1 MLPIKQNSIHKHL
14 HQKPIITISFN
25 ESEQKFTIYENKKVL
40 GNFNNTQLIKY
51 LTNSKDIDTLSAKSI
66 IETYICKFDDT
77 GKIVLLNHLQSPFMG
92 NIELIMKLYN
102 SISNKEHDIIKQFSY
117 LLLNHSLKLIN
128 SISNIIKHD
137 ANKQGLKT
145 MLIKY
150 TMIINHKL
158 NNFIKQEIENKSN
171 DFKSLQN
178 DLIRM
183 GKIKIELYKKID
195 DINNTI
201 KSQNELINN
210 ITRKLDETKPSN
222 PEKIITSA
230 KELNPEKIIITS
242 AKELNEFLRSSSKS
256 SNDHDHDLVVH
267 RKQQD
272 HDQDLDQVQ
281 VDHGY
286 LSDDEDIE
294 SLV

>member
-1 MLPIKQNSIHKHL
+1 
-14 HQKPIITISFN
+14 
-25 ESEQKFTIYENKKVL
+25 
-40 GNFNNTQLIKY
+40 
-51 LTNSKDIDTLSAKSI
+51 
-66 IETYICKFDDT
+66 
-77 GKIVLLNHLQSPFMG
+77 MG

-256 SNDHDHDLVVH
+256 SNDLDHDHDLVVH